1 MKETLEHLK
10 TSLEDAILTRGE
22 KKALKAVLQEKH
34 LSKDELTWL
43 RSKIFKLARERVSD
57 FKNEQIVDWL
67 EEANK
72 LILPKTDTG
81 IYSKSFFSP
90 GTACL
95 DTINV
100 NIGSATRKIDICVF
114 TISDDRIRDKIL
126 YALNKG
132 VTVRIITDDDKTMDK
147 GSDIEFLK
155 DRGAKVK
162 MDDSPHH
169 MHHKFAVFDD
179 TLLLTGSYNWT
190 RSASEYN
197 QENILETNDPKAID
211 QYKKEFERLWA
222 AFE

>member
-22 KKALKAVLQEKH
+22 KKALKAILQEKH

>member
-10 TSLEDAILTRGE
+10 TSLEDAIMTRGE
-22 KKALKAVLQEKH
+22 KKALKAIIQDKH
-34 LSKDELTWL
+34 LTKNELNWL
-43 RSKIFKLARERVSD
+43 RSEVFKLAKGNVSE
-57 FKNEQIVDWL
+57 FKNEQIIDWL

-72 LILPKTDTG
+72 IILPKTETG
-81 IYSKSFFSP
+81 IYTKSFFSP
-90 GTACL
+90 GTSCL
-95 DTINV
+95 DTINM

-126 YALNKG
+126 YAINKG
-132 VTVRIITDDDKTMDK
+132 ITVRIITDDDKTMDK
-147 GSDIEFLK
+147 GSDIEFLRN
-155 DRGAKVK
+155 RGAKVK

-169 MHHKFAVFDD
+169 MHHKFALFDD
-179 TLLLTGSYNWT
+179 EILLTGSYNWT
-190 RSASEYN
+190 RSASQYN